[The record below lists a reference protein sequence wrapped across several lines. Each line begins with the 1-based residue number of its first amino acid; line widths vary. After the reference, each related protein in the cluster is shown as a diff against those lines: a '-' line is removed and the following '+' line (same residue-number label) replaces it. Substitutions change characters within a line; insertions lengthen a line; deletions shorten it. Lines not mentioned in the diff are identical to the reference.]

1 MPEELQQ
8 PKLEAAVN
16 YEEKLTDHIKH
27 IIKLNKLAIE
37 KNQQYQD
44 KMKRWFDRK
53 KVRNT
58 EIIFKVGDIV
68 MYNISS
74 RIKTIKIGTK
84 KWVGPYVITRERD
97 GPLYDL
103 EYINPDNS
111 QKFFRIHPEFLRLY
125 EGQIS

>member
-1 MPEELQQ
+1 
-8 PKLEAAVN
+8 
-16 YEEKLTDHIKH
+16 
-27 IIKLNKLAIE
+27 
-37 KNQQYQD
+37 
-44 KMKRWFDRK
+44 MKRWFDRK
-53 KVRNT
+53 KVRKT

-74 RIKTIKIGTK
+74 HIKTIKIGTK
-84 KWVGPYVITRERD
+84 KWVGPCIITREHD

-103 EYINPDNS
+103 EYINPDDS